1 MPIRNS
7 KNAECSIL
15 PSSRKISWETRYGRA
30 WLILR
35 HLAKEASGW
44 GSRQLRKVLPG
55 LARAVAEEA
64 PDLLGWVRAA
74 TSSLDRMAAIA
85 AGDVSW
91 VLGGR
96 TRAPVG
102 DGREERA
109 RAERLLAFV
118 LSPTYL
124 DLREQLGMGVR

>member
-1 MPIRNS
+1 M
-7 KNAECSIL
+7 
-15 PSSRKISWETRYGRA
+15 
-30 WLILR
+30 
-35 HLAKEASGW
+35 
-44 GSRQLRKVLPG
+44 
-55 LARAVAEEA
+55 
-64 PDLLGWVRAA
+64 A
-74 TSSLDRMAAIA
+74 TIA

-109 RAERLLAFV
+109 RAERVLGFV